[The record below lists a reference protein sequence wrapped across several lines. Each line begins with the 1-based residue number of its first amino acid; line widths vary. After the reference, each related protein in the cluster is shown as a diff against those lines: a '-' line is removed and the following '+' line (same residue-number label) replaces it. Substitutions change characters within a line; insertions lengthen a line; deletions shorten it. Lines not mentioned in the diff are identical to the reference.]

1 MRKAVR
7 ARQRELFL
15 TLGPTP
21 GGRSGCT
28 RLAVGTLLLAA
39 VSSPAE
45 PYDEHAELEAH
56 KREAVE
62 RIANAHTQELV
73 TGAAN
78 LIIKQASI
86 RVARGL
92 LAQWG
97 KEAGLGPTWK
107 EGGEHW
113 RRAETLLLEET
124 VEPMKAV
131 ATGTWVKVIWIDYV
145 GKTFGGEEA
154 DVIATHLESSSGQA
168 QVAMMDW
175 FIGETTL
182 FNYTYTGR
190 FQYDLKGAEAELKA
204 LQKIAVPRIPEK
216 DNEIG
221 FTTKNRDAWQF
232 VACSPQNP
240 TCMGPRYAKLLG
252 GALQG
257 GLIRHIDKVTSE
269 IREKMKGRRPDVQPM
284 LDAVR
289 ASIDPP
295 ATAAPS
301 ADRH

>member
-1 MRKAVR
+1 MG
-7 ARQRELFL
+7 F
-15 TLGPTP
+15 PHFH
-21 GGRSGCT
+21 
-28 RLAVGTLLLAA
+28 RLAAGIVLFVAGIPAA
-39 VSSPAE
+39 L
-45 PYDEHAELEAH
+45 PYDEKAELESH

-62 RIANAHTQELV
+62 RVANAHTQELV

-86 RVARGL
+86 RVARAL

-97 KEAGLGPTWK
+97 KEASLGPTWK
-107 EGGEHW
+107 EGGDHW
-113 RRAETLLLEET
+113 RKAETLLLEET
-124 VEPMKAV
+124 VEPMKNV
-131 ATGTWVKVIWIDYV
+131 ATGTWVKDIWVDYV

-168 QVAMMDW
+168 QVKMMDW
-175 FIGETTL
+175 FMGETTL

-190 FQYDLKGAEAELKA
+190 FQYELKGAEAELKA

-257 GLIRHIDKVTSE
+257 GLIRHIDKVTAD
-269 IREKMKGRRPDVQPM
+269 IQEKMKGRRADVQPIM
-284 LDAVR
+284 EEFR
-289 ASIDPP
+289 ASLEAP
-295 ATAAPS
+295 ATSAP
-301 ADRH
+301 AGER

>member
-1 MRKAVR
+1 MAY
-7 ARQRELFL
+7 
-15 TLGPTP
+15 PINI
-21 GGRSGCT
+21 
-28 RLAVGTLLLAA
+28 RLAAGTFLFAA
-39 VSSPAE
+39 FSASAQD
-45 PYDEHAELEAH
+45 YDEHAELASH

-62 RIANAHTQELV
+62 RVANAHTQELV

-86 RVARGL
+86 RVARAL

-97 KEAGLGPTWK
+97 KEASLGPTWK

-113 RRAETLLLEET
+113 RKAETLLLEET
-124 VEPMKAV
+124 VEPMKNV
-131 ATGTWVKVIWIDYV
+131 ATGTWVKDIWVDYV

-168 QVAMMDW
+168 QVKMMDW
-175 FIGETTL
+175 FMGETTL

-190 FQYDLKGAEAELKA
+190 FQYELKGAEAELKA

-257 GLIRHIDKVTSE
+257 GLIRHIDKVTAD
-269 IREKMKGRRPDVQPM
+269 IQEKMKGRRADVQPIM
-284 LDAVR
+284 EEFR
-289 ASIDPP
+289 ASLEAP
-295 ATAAPS
+295 ATSAP
-301 ADRH
+301 AGER

>member
-1 MRKAVR
+1 MGYPRFR
-7 ARQRELFL
+7 
-15 TLGPTP
+15 
-21 GGRSGCT
+21 
-28 RLAVGTLLLAA
+28 RLAAGIVLFVAA
-39 VSSPAE
+39 VPTAL
-45 PYDEHAELEAH
+45 PYDEKAELESH

-62 RIANAHTQELV
+62 RVANAHSQELV

-86 RVARGL
+86 RVARAL
-92 LAQWG
+92 LTQWG
-97 KEAGLGPTWK
+97 KEASLGPAWK

-113 RRAETLLLEET
+113 QKAETLLLEET
-124 VEPMKAV
+124 VEPMKNV
-131 ATGTWVKVIWIDYV
+131 ATGAWVKDIWVDYV
-145 GKTFGGEEA
+145 GKSFGGEEA

-175 FIGETTL
+175 FMGETTL

-190 FQYDLKGAEAELKA
+190 FQYDLKGAEGELKA

-257 GLIRHIDKVTSE
+257 GLIRHIDKITTEVQ
-269 IREKMKGRRPDVQPM
+269 EKMKGRRADVQPM
-284 LDAVR
+284 MDAFQ
-289 ASIDPP
+289 AETTPPP
-295 ATAAPS
+295 AATE
-301 ADRH
+301 R

>member
-1 MRKAVR
+1 MGFPR
-7 ARQRELFL
+7 FH
-15 TLGPTP
+15 
-21 GGRSGCT
+21 
-28 RLAVGTLLLAA
+28 RLAAGVVLLAA
-39 VSSPAE
+39 GIPAAL
-45 PYDEHAELEAH
+45 PYDEKAELESH

-62 RIANAHTQELV
+62 RVANAHTQELV

-92 LAQWG
+92 LVQWG
-97 KEAGLGPTWK
+97 KEATLGPTWK
-107 EGGEHW
+107 EGGELW
-113 RRAETLLLEET
+113 QKAESLLLEET
-124 VEPMKAV
+124 VEPMKNV
-131 ATGTWVKVIWIDYV
+131 TSGTWVKDIWIDYV

-204 LQKIAVPRIPEK
+204 LQRIAVPRIPEK

-257 GLIRHIDKVTSE
+257 GLIRHIDKVTAE
-269 IREKMKGRRPDVQPM
+269 IQEKMKGRHPDVQPIM
-284 LDAVR
+284 EEFR
-289 ASIDPP
+289 ASLEPP
-295 ATAAPS
+295 AASSPAAE
-301 ADRH
+301 R